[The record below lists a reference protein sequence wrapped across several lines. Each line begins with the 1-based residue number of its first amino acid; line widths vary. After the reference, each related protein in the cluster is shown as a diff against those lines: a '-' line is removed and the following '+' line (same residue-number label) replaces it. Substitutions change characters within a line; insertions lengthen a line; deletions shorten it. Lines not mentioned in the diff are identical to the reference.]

1 MPTLAPR
8 NTRRFL
14 DPFDFSLFPME
25 STKSTSSLM
34 KTNIKESD
42 SKFELDIE
50 LPGFKKEDIK
60 AEIADGYLT
69 VSAETSSS
77 NEDSDEKGTYLRKE
91 RFEGKCSRS
100 FYVGDEIEEDA
111 IEAKFEDGILK
122 LDIPKIEQPQPE
134 EKKSISI
141 S

>member
-1 MPTLAPR
+1 MPTLTPR
-8 NTRRFL
+8 NSRRFL

-69 VSAETSSS
+69 VSAETSSES
-77 NEDSDEKGTYLRKE
+77 EDSDEKGTYLRKE

-122 LDIPKIEQPQPE
+122 LDVPKIEQPQLE